1 MDLHCKANSKRKY
14 HICIKR
20 YLEKYNSERDK
31 IIRQNKSS
39 RRRNGKTAKKC
50 SIILFIRFFFRCC
63 WLVSLRIDI
72 LLVVFFFFFYGFLFI
87 DVRLLG
93 RNGVAAL
100 FRYYFVH
107 SSFFFIIYSFIF
119 FLQPSNFFLF
129 SKSILPAPSILH
141 IFSVRYVYF
150 CYVCVCVCMCVFLCA
165 FLWHFFPSRFG
176 FGFVHIHLCS
186 CTLSSPYRLTG
197 AYICDIS
204 EISLCFMQWLYLY
217 AVYDISYG
225 KLFRWCCCRRRRWWL
240 FSPYFFFFIFL
251 LYFIVWLAL
260 WTSNDITLTIRQPY
274 TI

>member
-1 MDLHCKANSKRKY
+1 MY
-14 HICIKR
+14 
-20 YLEKYNSERDK
+20 
-31 IIRQNKSS
+31 
-39 RRRNGKTAKKC
+39 GC
-50 SIILFIRFFFRCC
+50 SVAMELLLFSAIILFI
-63 WLVSLRIDI
+63 L
-72 LLVVFFFFFYGFLFI
+72 VFFSSSI
-87 DVRLLG
+87 R
-93 RNGVAAL
+93 
-100 FRYYFVH
+100 
-107 SSFFFIIYSFIF
+107 SSFFFSQATFFYFLNLFFPLRQFYIYFQYVTFI
-119 FLQPSNFFLF
+119 
-129 SKSILPAPSILH
+129 
-141 IFSVRYVYF
+141 SVM
-150 CYVCVCVCMCVFLCA
+150 CVCVCMCVFLCA

>member
-1 MDLHCKANSKRKY
+1 M
-14 HICIKR
+14 
-20 YLEKYNSERDK
+20 
-31 IIRQNKSS
+31 
-39 RRRNGKTAKKC
+39 
-50 SIILFIRFFFRCC
+50 
-63 WLVSLRIDI
+63 
-72 LLVVFFFFFYGFLFI
+72 
-87 DVRLLG
+87 
-93 RNGVAAL
+93 
-100 FRYYFVH
+100 
-107 SSFFFIIYSFIF
+107 
-119 FLQPSNFFLF
+119 
-129 SKSILPAPSILH
+129 
-141 IFSVRYVYF
+141 
-150 CYVCVCVCMCVFLCA
+150 CVCVCMCVFFCA
-165 FLWHFFPSRFG
+165 FLWHFFPSR

-274 TI
+274 TIQMYCIVFCVCCCRCHFITTITRVTRISLTRKRSFFHSFFCSFFPFFMCVSVCVCVPLLFTIVGMPKPIQK